1 MKLQFAKYHGTGNDF
16 IVLDNRENEI
26 NLNKDQIAFLCHRKF
41 GIGADG
47 LLILGDSENFD
58 FSMRYFNSD
67 GGEGTMCGNG
77 GRCITAFAQ
86 SLGIIENEAK
96 FSAIDGEHFARIGID
111 KENSA
116 FVSLKMSDVSELK
129 RHNAD
134 FVINTGSPHLIRF
147 VPQIEGVDVYRE
159 GKALR
164 WDNSFKPSGINV
176 NFVEF
181 KPDHLVVRSFER
193 GVEDI
198 TLSCGTGVTASAIA
212 ASTVAGKP
220 ENQYNIITDGGKLS
234 VKFTKMDNHFTNI
247 WLEGP
252 AIKVFEGIIEL

>member
-1 MKLQFAKYHGTGNDF
+1 MKIHFTKYHGTGNDF

-26 NLNKDQIAFLCHRKF
+26 SLNKDQIEFLCHRRF

-58 FSMRYFNSD
+58 FSMKYFNSD

-77 GRCITAFAQ
+77 GRCITAFAKF
-86 SLGIIENEAK
+86 LGIIVKEAR
-96 FSAIDGEHFARIGID
+96 FSAIDGEHFARIAID

-116 FVSLKMSDVSELK
+116 FVSLKMSDVSGLK
-129 RHNAD
+129 RYNAD
-134 FVINTGSPHLIRF
+134 YIINTGSPHLVRF

-164 WDNSFKPSGINV
+164 WDHTFQPGGINV
-176 NFVEF
+176 NFVEV

-198 TLSCGTGVTASAIA
+198 TLSCGTGVTASALA
-212 ASTVAGKP
+212 ASTLAGKP
-220 ENQYNIITDGGKLS
+220 ENHYNIITDGGKLS
-234 VKFTKMDNHFTNI
+234 VKFSKQDNHYTNI

-252 AIKVFEGIIEL
+252 AVKVFEGNIKI